1 MKTVFDTD
9 INRLYLM
16 GMNSVF
22 KPKKLFENKLEF
34 HCNLVE
40 KKMHFFNSSELFSC
54 SNKTLEK

>member
-1 MKTVFDTD
+1 METVFDTD

-40 KKMHFFNSSELFSC
+40 KREENAFF
-54 SNKTLEK
+54 